1 MRCQHAPHCR
11 SLVLGCNSLEKNENQ
26 TLAAVF
32 KARVS
37 GHCQL
42 DLTPATSREAV

>member
-11 SLVLGCNSLEKNENQ
+11 SLVLGCNRLEKDENEA
-26 TLAAVF
+26 LAAVSN
-32 KARVS
+32 ARVG

-42 DLTPATSREAV
+42 DLTPATSGEAV